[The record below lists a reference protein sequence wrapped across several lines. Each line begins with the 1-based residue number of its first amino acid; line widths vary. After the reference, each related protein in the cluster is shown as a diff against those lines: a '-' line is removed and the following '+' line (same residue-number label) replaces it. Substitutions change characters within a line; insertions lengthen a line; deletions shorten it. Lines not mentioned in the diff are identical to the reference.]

1 MVPDQKILDYKQ
13 YLADMRA
20 REQLA
25 MKEGGPFMLT
35 EEQIHVINRAR
46 IVTGAAIHPDTG
58 TLISWP
64 FRMSSFLFLGVPLTV
79 GLTMA
84 PPTTFNT
91 FFWQWLNQTY
101 FAGLNFYNRNASNLA
116 TNMNVFLGFTA
127 AAASGVFMAV
137 FMRKLLGGM
146 ALRMNPGN

>member
-1 MVPDQKILDYKQ
+1 M
-13 YLADMRA
+13 
-20 REQLA
+20 
-25 MKEGGPFMLT
+25 
-35 EEQIHVINRAR
+35 INRAR

-137 FMRKLLGGM
+137 FMRKILGGM
-146 ALRMNPGN
+146 ALRMNPGNQTLFNTTTSFLALAGAGYVNSVVMRSGEI